1 MLLRFGVANHRSIRH
16 YQELYLSASK
26 RIKRKGLVIPV
37 PTLKEGAVPIV
48 ALYGGNA
55 AGKSNLI
62 DAMDEIQR
70 AIVRSHNMLGAT
82 DRIPRAPFRLDDMG
96 SAKPTRFDCTF
107 TVGEGAKAGQSPR
120 APESVYEY
128 GFEYMDTE
136 FRREW
141 LYRITRKERQ
151 STQVLFERT
160 TEDGNVRVSF
170 GSRLRGENRT
180 IANLTRPNSLFL
192 SAGAQNNHPQLTDLY
207 RYFAERW
214 TVILSA
220 GALDD
225 VVVAERLSEYEHM
238 ERLLLLVRQA
248 DIGVVDIDIDVE
260 DEEVKEEREGFA
272 RDLAGL
278 LSKHFGQLDDHHQF
292 DEASIVDEML
302 HRKRLR
308 FMHSAVGDRTAAFG
322 YPTESKGTRT
332 LVSLLIPAL
341 EALSRGSLL
350 VIDELDTSL
359 HPSLARA
366 FVSLFT
372 KEDSNPHGAQLVFS
386 THDVALLG
394 SGLINQDEIWMTDKS
409 HEGESQFTPL
419 TEFKLRSRD
428 DIEKAY
434 RIGRLGGVPVGDDFF
449 ISFRDDRNSAES

>member
-1 MLLRFGVANHRSIRH
+1 MLLRFGVANHRSIRD

-70 AIVRSHNMLGAT
+70 AVLRSHTSLGAT
-82 DRIPRAPFRLDDMG
+82 DRIPRAPFRLDDTG
-96 SAKPTRFDCTF
+96 SEKPTRFDCTI
-107 TVGEGAKAGQSPR
+107 TLGEGATPEQSPH

-128 GFEYMDTE
+128 GFEYVDTE

-151 STQVLFERT
+151 STQILFERK
-160 TEDGNVRVSF
+160 TEDGKVRVNF

-192 SAGAQNNHPQLTDLY
+192 SAGAQNNHPLLTDLY

-220 GALDD
+220 GAMEDI
-225 VVVAERLSEYEHM
+225 VVAERLSDYEHM

-248 DIGVVDIDIDVE
+248 DIGIVDIDVE
-260 DEEVKEEREGFA
+260 DEEVKGEHAGLARE
-272 RDLAGL
+272 LAGVI
-278 LSKHFGQLDDHHQF
+278 SKHLDQADERNQLD
-292 DEASIVDEML
+292 EAALLDNML
-302 HRKRLR
+302 HHKRLR

-322 YPTESKGTRT
+322 YRTESKGTRT
-332 LVSLLIPAL
+332 LISLLIPAL

-366 FVSLFT
+366 FISLFT

-386 THDVALLG
+386 THDVTLLG
-394 SGLINQDEIWMTDKS
+394 SGLISQDEIWMTDKS
-409 HEGESQFTPL
+409 HVGESQFTPL

-434 RIGRLGGVPVGDDFF
+434 RNRTPGGRSVG
-449 ISFRDDRNSAES
+449 RRLLR